1 MQHYLLKTW
10 DTESNYSANIK
21 AEIEE
26 YMGHY
31 CWKCGQYLANE
42 KFSGKGHA
50 RHICKKCMYNPQNE
64 MLPCLKNENVIS

>member
-1 MQHYLLKTW
+1 MQHCLLKTW

-26 YMGHY
+26 YMSHY

-42 KFSGKGHA
+42 KFSGRDTLA
-50 RHICKKCMYNPQNE
+50 ISVR
-64 MLPCLKNENVIS
+64 NVWLRNVPIAVRY

>member
-1 MQHYLLKTW
+1 MPPYLLKTW
-10 DTESNYSANIK
+10 DTDSSSHLNLK
-21 AEIEE
+21 AETTE

-50 RHICKKCMYNPQNE
+50 RHILFNRTIKIELTSPGRE
-64 MLPCLKNENVIS
+64 SL